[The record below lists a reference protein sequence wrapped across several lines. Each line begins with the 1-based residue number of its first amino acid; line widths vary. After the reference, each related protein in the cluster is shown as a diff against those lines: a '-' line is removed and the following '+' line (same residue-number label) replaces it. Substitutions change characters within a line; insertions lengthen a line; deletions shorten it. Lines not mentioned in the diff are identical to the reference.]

1 MLVPK
6 IEPATDHHLSDR
18 LAIKYSS
25 ASFFLKLEYMLA
37 TIRNNK
43 TVTTTTIS
51 NHSRD
56 FSIVLTILIKCMNLQ
71 LLNAHIF
78 FDLEYIF
85 LSMIPPNYLLLAQN
99 TITSIIFY
107 KVI

>member
-1 MLVPK
+1 
-6 IEPATDHHLSDR
+6 
-18 LAIKYSS
+18 
-25 ASFFLKLEYMLA
+25 
-37 TIRNNK
+37 
-43 TVTTTTIS
+43 
-51 NHSRD
+51 
-56 FSIVLTILIKCMNLQ
+56 MNLQ